1 VQVFVYT
8 VEPYL
13 FGTLFCFLHC
23 NDMQFFHAEHYYGLH
38 ENVVRE
44 NMYMVI
50 IKIHAVC
57 GR

>member
-1 VQVFVYT
+1 VFVYT

-23 NDMQFFHAEHYYGLH
+23 DYMQFFHAEHYYGLH